1 MLGRIDT
8 ISRAKLQTIDELDA
22 KIMITDEKLNIVY
35 INPAVRAFLQNVEAE
50 LRRELPKF
58 SMQTLVGSNIDIFH
72 KHPTHQRDLLA
83 RLERPLVATIE
94 VGSQAFDLVVK
105 PLRNGRKRCGFAV
118 QWETAKHMAFDF
130 SAQVAAINRTM
141 TVVEF
146 KPDGTI
152 INANEN
158 FLKLMGYTLAE
169 IKGKHHRIFV
179 EPAERE
185 SAAYSER
192 WQKLARGEPSSA
204 AFRRLTKAGQV
215 VTIQG
220 SYNPIVAE
228 NGKVVKIVKFA
239 TDITDRVVTVDT
251 LAKAMFRFAAG
262 DLTTQIEGWFSVDY
276 KAVRMD
282 FNQAVAAMHAT
293 MQQISGVT
301 RQVNDNAH
309 NIQIAAGELSRRTE
323 QQAANL
329 EQTAAALDEITTAV
343 RKAAEGAGEAN
354 DVAGKA
360 KIDAERSGQ
369 VVQQT
374 VQAMSGIEASSKQ
387 ITNIIGVI
395 DEIAFQTNLLAL
407 NAGVEAA
414 RAGDAGRGFA
424 VVATEVRALAQRS
437 ADAAKEIKALIST
450 SSRQVESGVKLVG
463 ETGTAL
469 TRIVDQ
475 VGRLNIL
482 ISEIAASAREQA
494 TGLGEVNTAVN
505 HMDQVTQQNAAMV
518 GETTVASTAL
528 ADQAS
533 ELSRLIGRFKLND
546 GAATPVQPRA
556 AGNPQPATRKPADR
570 AAKGKLLVA
579 AVSSKPVAKIPAEA
593 EGWAEF

>member
-1 MLGRIDT
+1 MLGRIDA
-8 ISRAKLQTIDELDA
+8 ISRAKLQTIDQLDA
-22 KIMITDEKLNIVY
+22 KIMITDEKLNIIY

-50 LRRELPKF
+50 LRGELPNF
-58 SMQTLVGSNIDIFH
+58 SMDTLVGSNIDIFH
-72 KHPTHQRDLLA
+72 KHPTHQRNLLA
-83 RLERPLVATIE
+83 RLERPLTATIE

-105 PLRNGRKRCGFAV
+105 PLRNGGKRCGFAV
-118 QWETAKHMAFDF
+118 QWEAASHLAFDF

-169 IKGKHHRIFV
+169 LKGKHHRIFV

-185 SAAYSER
+185 SAAYSKHWE
-192 WQKLARGEPSSA
+192 KLAHGEPSSA
-204 AFRRLTKAGQV
+204 AFRRLTKDGKI

-220 SYNPIVAE
+220 SYNPILAE

-239 TDITDRVVTVDT
+239 TDITDRVTTVDT

-262 DLTTQIEGWFSVDY
+262 DLTTQIEGWFSADY

-293 MQQISGVT
+293 MQQIAGVT
-301 RQVNDNAH
+301 GEVNDDANS
-309 NIQIAAGELSRRTE
+309 IQRAMGELSRRTE

-329 EQTAAALDEITTAV
+329 EETAAALDQITTAV

-354 DVAGKA
+354 NVAGNA

-469 TRIVDQ
+469 TRIVEQ
-475 VGRLNIL
+475 VERLNIL
-482 ISEIAASAREQA
+482 ITEIAASAREQA
-494 TGLGEVNTAVN
+494 TGLGEVNAAVN
-505 HMDQVTQQNAAMV
+505 QMDQVTQQNAALV
-518 GETTVASTAL
+518 DETTLASTGL

-533 ELSRLIGRFKLND
+533 ELARLIGKFKLKD
-546 GAATPVQPRA
+546 GAASSVQVRPLS
-556 AGNPQPATRKPADR
+556 NPKVIARKPADR
-570 AAKGKLLVA
+570 PAKGKFLVA
-579 AVSSKPVAKIPAEA
+579 AASSKPVAKIAAEA
-593 EGWAEF
+593 EGWSEF